1 LLALELLPGQ
11 IPQDV
16 VFKVNSLGEE
26 LNVAPVSQLGQVAGA
41 GIAAGLGPFA
51 AVILFPIWFPMLVYD
66 GFFRAQT
73 PPFEGCCFVWIAD
86 LETGETVGGE
96 APEGITLVLPE
107 PERSQHQPRW

>member
-1 LLALELLPGQ
+1 
-11 IPQDV
+11 
-16 VFKVNSLGEE
+16 
-26 LNVAPVSQLGQVAGA
+26 
-41 GIAAGLGPFA
+41 
-51 AVILFPIWFPMLVYD
+51 MLVYD